1 MHRNREF
8 SEYLSSKCTHTHIY
22 KYISIYTANYA
33 HVYIYIYIHRQR
45 VEEEEGERQGKSQ
58 RIYDKMLTM
67 YRISYQL
74 NFL

>member
-1 MHRNREF
+1 MHEIESLVNT
-8 SEYLSSKCTHTHIY
+8 YLANVHTHIY
-22 KYISIYTANYA
+22 TNIYLYIQQIM
-33 HVYIYIYIHRQR
+33 HMYIYIYIHRQR